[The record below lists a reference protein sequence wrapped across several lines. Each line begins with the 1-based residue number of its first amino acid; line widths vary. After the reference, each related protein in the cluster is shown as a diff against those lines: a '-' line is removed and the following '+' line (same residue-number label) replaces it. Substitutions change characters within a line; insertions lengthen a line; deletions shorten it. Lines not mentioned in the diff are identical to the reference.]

1 MITILLITL
10 NVAAFVA
17 LKAAGFVDASW
28 PDVCVAYGGMQGD
41 CPGALADHPWSI
53 VSYQFIHIN
62 VLHLTV
68 NMLWLLAF
76 GTMLEKTAGRGAL
89 LSAFAVGAV
98 AGAVGFAIAAPGDGY
113 LIGSSAAVLA
123 VAFAALCSGAPA
135 RIEMPGRMRR
145 WLTPAA
151 WVAAGLLLLS
161 QSDAIPAH
169 LAGMLTGILLG
180 IIFAAQRHRREQT
193 ARQHAMRLS
202 RRDSLL
208 LKANTLGFSSLS
220 AAERQ
225 TLFELSD
232 SVHDNNTESATT
244 IAQRQ

>member
-1 MITILLITL
+1 MTTILLIIL

-28 PDVCVAYGGMQGD
+28 PDSCVAFAGVQGG
-41 CPGALADHPWSI
+41 CSGALTAHPWSI
-53 VSYQFIHIN
+53 VSYLFIHIN

-89 LSAFAVGAV
+89 LSAFAAGAV
-98 AGAVGFAIAAPGDGY
+98 AGAVVFALAAPGGGY

-135 RIEMPGRMRR
+135 RIEMPGRIRH

-151 WVAAGLLLLS
+151 WGAAGLLLLS
-161 QSDAIPAH
+161 QTDAISAH
-169 LAGMLTGILLG
+169 LTGMLTGILL
-180 IIFAAQRHRREQT
+180 
-193 ARQHAMRLS
+193 
-202 RRDSLL
+202 SLI
-208 LKANTLGFSSLS
+208 
-220 AAERQ
+220 
-225 TLFELSD
+225 
-232 SVHDNNTESATT
+232 H
-244 IAQRQ
+244 I